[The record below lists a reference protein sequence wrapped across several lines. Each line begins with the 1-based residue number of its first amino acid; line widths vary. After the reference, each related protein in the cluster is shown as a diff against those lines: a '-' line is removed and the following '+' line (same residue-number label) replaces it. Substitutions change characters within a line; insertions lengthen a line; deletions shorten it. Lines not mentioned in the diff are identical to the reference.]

1 LDINILRKRSAAK
14 PIDELGLPVV
24 STYFLQPDHSA
35 EIPYFAFRFNNPI
48 KNKTQESL
56 SHSKIEVKQNHVK
69 VRDATMK
76 KKLI

>member
-1 LDINILRKRSAAK
+1 
-14 PIDELGLPVV
+14 
-24 STYFLQPDHSA
+24 LQPDHSS

-48 KNKTQESL
+48 KNKTQQSL